1 MNHSSVRLVVRRPR
15 IAARLSL
22 AAAALL
28 VAASGYG
35 GAQLVTPK
43 TVAIHR
49 DDQFAIFP
57 SSFAGMAGGAA
68 ALDDTLADPFANPA
82 RAAAIR
88 HGSLYFLPFAHAV
101 TSGRGGGSTYPLG
114 GAASHGAWAGEAV
127 FATQRLNESPTVI
140 GDRPSMGAN
149 QYASG
154 VLARRFGSDLSL
166 GLSAYHASLTTM
178 DESDLLYA
186 GSDQLLQSGSL
197 TDLRL
202 GLTKKWGER
211 RLDAV
216 LLTNRTDVDQDV
228 HYTVT
233 TWQTGVPQ
241 TSSWSDHSID
251 KTTIWGAHAQF
262 TQPLSE
268 GWRVAWLGTFNHLGH
283 PDIPNYRIQG
293 IPHDPGSTNAFN
305 LGVST
310 AQVAGRST
318 FSFEAVLEPMY
329 SKTWGTAVGDTAI
342 VGGGVLH
349 AGDHTVDNR
358 FTFANLRLR
367 FGAGKEWPVA
377 DSGSTLFGLQ
387 YGLGI
392 YAINYRLRQDDHVQ
406 RSSNVNDQ
414 SWVEFSPTLG
424 LSLRTSRV
432 TWRYNYRRTCGPAA
446 CIDWPFPS
454 GDKVTVPPPTT
465 SGGVIAAPAHGG
477 NVDGGVVSVH
487 QLMVTVPIR

>member
-1 MNHSSVRLVVRRPR
+1 MNHFSVRLAVRRPLT
-15 IAARLSL
+15 IARSTL

-28 VAASGYG
+28 IAASGYG

-57 SSFAGMAGGAA
+57 SSYAGMAGGAA

-88 HGSLYFLPFAHAV
+88 RGSLFFLPFTHGVSA
-101 TSGRGGGSTYPLG
+101 GRGGGGTYPIG
-114 GAASHGAWAGEAV
+114 GAGSVGSWAGVGV
-127 FATQRLNESPTVI
+127 FAMQRLNEMPTAL
-140 GDRPSMGAN
+140 GDRASMGSN

-154 VLARRFGSDLSL
+154 AVARRFANDLSL

-178 DESDLLYA
+178 DESDLLFV

-202 GLTKKWGER
+202 GLTNSWGQR

-216 LLTNRTDVDQDV
+216 LLTNRTDVSQDV

-233 TWQTGVPQ
+233 TWNQTGGQ
-241 TSSWSDHSID
+241 TSSWSDRSVD
-251 KTTIWGAHAQF
+251 KTTIWGAH
-262 TQPLSE
+262 TQYTQQVND
-268 GWRVAWLGTFNHLGH
+268 GWRVALLGTFNHLGH
-283 PDIPNYRIQG
+283 PAIPNYRIQG

-305 LGVST
+305 IGVST
-310 AQVAGRST
+310 ARANERSAFT
-318 FSFEAVLEPMY
+318 FEAVLEPMY
-329 SKTWGTAVGDTAI
+329 STTWGTAVGDTAI

-349 AGDHTVDNR
+349 SGDHTVDNR
-358 FTFANLRLR
+358 FTFSNFRLR
-367 FGAGKEWPVA
+367 FGGEKDWTVGE
-377 DSGSTLFGLQ
+377 SGANTLGLQ

-406 RSSNVNDQ
+406 RSSRVNDQ
-414 SWVEFSPTLG
+414 NWVEWTPTLG
-424 LSLRTSRV
+424 LSFRTSGV
-432 TWRYNYRRTCGPAA
+432 TWRYNYRRTCGPSA
-446 CIDWPFPS
+446 CIDLMM
-454 GDKVTVPPPTT
+454 GDKVTIPPQVAP
-465 SGGVIAAPAHGG
+465 GGVIAAPAHGA
-477 NVDGGVVSVH
+477 NVDGGVVHVH
-487 QLMVTVPIR
+487 QLMVTVPIG